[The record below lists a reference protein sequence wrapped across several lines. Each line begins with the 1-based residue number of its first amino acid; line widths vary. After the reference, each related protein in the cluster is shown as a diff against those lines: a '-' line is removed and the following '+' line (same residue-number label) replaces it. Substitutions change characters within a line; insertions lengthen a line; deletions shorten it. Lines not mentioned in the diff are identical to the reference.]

1 MAKNKLKIE
10 DFWGEQLINTEVI
23 TSYSTKEIEKITLGF
38 LNKSIIITP
47 VSETDEIEV
56 EFSSLPLL
64 TSKTTTMLS
73 PYIGKKL
80 GMIWNCTNLR
90 GYFDMYI
97 VGFEQLHPNILILCE
112 GSALLLFE
120 AHPFSSTTVVK

>member
-1 MAKNKLKIE
+1 MAKSKIIIE
-10 DFWGEQLINTEVI
+10 DFWGQQLINTEI
-23 TSYSTKEIEKITLGF
+23 NTSYSTKEIEKITLGF
-38 LNKSIIITP
+38 PTKSIIITP
-47 VSETDEIEV
+47 LSGTDEIEV

-64 TSKTTTMLS
+64 TSKTTNILS

-120 AHPFSSTTVVK
+120 AHPLAQ